1 MAGFFGKMKNTGIK
15 AKLQGECTLLDREMK
30 ARKFK
35 FGIELY
41 DLLRDQEK
49 ASGGSMMNVMGVA
62 NKNKATPAA
71 TPGSFKARIK
81 DAWEVVRTDVIQL
94 EQKQEA
100 MRVEKTH
107 EEVRRERG
115 APAVSAKEK
124 VAAAGG
130 FVKSTGKETKLLAQI
145 ALVDRDIKKR
155 KEQFGVDVYDQ
166 AVQVIGKGNTGF
178 KSGVKNVV
186 RGGLM
191 KVSEHEQ
198 KIQHCVET
206 AARDV
211 GTIERSRQTRL
222 REIDAL
228 DEEGAIS
235 FRRSSRAEV

>member
-15 AKLQGECTLLDREMK
+15 AKLQGECTLLDREIK
-30 ARKFK
+30 ARKVK
-35 FGIELY
+35 FGVELY

-49 ASGGSMMNVMGVA
+49 ASGGSIMTQLGV
-62 NKNKATPAA
+62 KSQKKTTAA
-71 TPGSFKARIK
+71 APGSFKARVK
-81 DAWEVVRTDVIQL
+81 EEWDRVRTDVAAL

-100 MRVEKTH
+100 LRVEKTH

-124 VAAAGG
+124 WQKAGAA
-130 FVKSTGKETKLLAQI
+130 VQSQTRETKLLAQI

-155 KEQFGVDVYDQ
+155 KEQFGVDVYDK
-166 AVQVIGKGNTGF
+166 AVEVIGKGSTGF
-178 KSGVKNVV
+178 KSGVKNAV

-198 KIQHCVET
+198 KVQHCVEN

-211 GTIERSRQTRL
+211 GTAERSRQTRI

-235 FRRSSRAEV
+235 FGKSNRAEV